1 MSDKDKLIDLFR
13 VPYDEKIR
21 LKQYDP
27 AWAGTKE
34 MRELGDKEEL
44 KERALE
50 IIEENRQRLAA
61 AQDKLYAADSYAVL
75 LVFQAMDAAGKDGVI
90 KHVMTGVN
98 PQGVQVSSF
107 KTPSDE
113 ELSHDF
119 LWRCYRVLP
128 ERGRIGVFNRSYYE
142 EVLVVRVHPEFLVAQ
157 KLPPGKRNQKFWED
171 RYESIN
177 DFERHLVRN
186 GTLVLK
192 FFLNV
197 SKDEQKK
204 RFLERLDNPDK
215 NWKFST
221 GDLKERGFWDQYQE
235 AYEEM
240 LNATSTRWA
249 PWFVIPADHKW
260 VTRAVVSTII
270 ADSILALGVGYPEVS
285 ADQRAAL
292 AEAQKQLEAEE

>member
-1 MSDKDKLIDLFR
+1 MSNKDKLIDLFR
-13 VPYDEKIR
+13 VPGDEKIR
-21 LKQYDP
+21 LKDYDP

-34 MRELGDKEEL
+34 MRELSDKEEL

-171 RYESIN
+171 RYDSIN

-197 SKDEQKK
+197 SRDEQKK
-204 RFLERLDNPDK
+204 RFLERLENPDK

-240 LNATSTRWA
+240 LNATSTKWA
-249 PWFVIPADHKW
+249 PWFVVPADHKW

-270 ADSILALGVGYPEVS
+270 ADSILALGVDYPEVP
-285 ADQRAAL
+285 ADQHAAL
-292 AEAQKQLEAEE
+292 AEAKQQLEAEK